1 MKSACSDGEAHV
13 TDAME
18 IFIITQNVAH
28 YKMLLEGETHADKR
42 GVLLRLLENEI
53 GKLPAGTR
61 HVEIAKAFRFSIT

>member
-1 MKSACSDGEAHV
+1 M